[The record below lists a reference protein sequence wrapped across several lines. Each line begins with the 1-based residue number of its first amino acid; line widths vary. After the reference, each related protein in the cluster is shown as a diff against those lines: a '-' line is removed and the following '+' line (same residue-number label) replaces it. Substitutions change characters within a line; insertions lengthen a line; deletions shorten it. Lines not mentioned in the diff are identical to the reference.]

1 MRRTRWGILGNA
13 KIARDFLIPAIQLSR
28 SGQLVALASRDRE
41 KALEV
46 CERFSIAQ
54 QHDSYE
60 GLLASPDVD
69 AVYIPL
75 PNTMHVE
82 WTQRAVAAGKHVLCE
97 KPLAMHAGEIDAL
110 IEARERSG
118 LVVSEAFM
126 VAHHPQWKH
135 VRSLIASGRIGR
147 LRMVEGSFSYHNT
160 DGSNI
165 RNRSELGGGAL
176 RDIGVYP
183 VVTTRFVTGQEPVSA
198 TARIEWDAAFGTDK
212 LAICLLAFEG
222 FHLSFYCATQ
232 AARRQHMAFHGEKGW
247 IRLDAP
253 FNAGVYD
260 QARVL
265 VRLNDVTGTEEVIFP
280 QANHYLEMVENFG
293 DAVQGKAPLAFP
305 LESSRAN
312 QRVIDMLFEAGKPV
326 QGAHSYPGS

>member
-1 MRRTRWGILGNA
+1 MQRVRWGILGNA
-13 KIARDFLIPAIQLSR
+13 KIARDFVIPAIQLSR
-28 SGQLVALASRDRE
+28 SGRLVALASRGRDR
-41 KALEV
+41 AAQM

-54 QHDSYE
+54 LHDSYE
-60 GLLASPDVD
+60 GLLASPEVD

-82 WTQRAVAAGKHVLCE
+82 WAQRAIAAGKHVLCE
-97 KPLAMHAGEIDAL
+97 KPLAMRAEEIDTL
-110 IEARERSG
+110 IAARDRSG
-118 LVVSEAFM
+118 LVVGEAFM

-135 VRSLIASGRIGR
+135 ARSLIANGRIGR
-147 LRMVEGSFSYHNT
+147 LVMVEGSFSYRNL
-160 DGSNI
+160 DSSNI
-165 RNRSELGGGAL
+165 RNRRELGGGAL

-183 VVTTRFVTGQEPVSA
+183 IVTTRLATGQEPRSVSA
-198 TARIEWDAAFGTDK
+198 HIEWDTAFGTDK
-212 LAICLLAFEG
+212 LAICLVRFDG

-232 AARRQHMAFHGEKGW
+232 ASRRQHMAFHGENGW

-265 VRLNDVTGTEEVIFP
+265 MRLNDASGTEEVIFP
-280 QANHYLEMVENFG
+280 QANHYLELVENFG
-293 DAVQGKAPLAFP
+293 AAVQGAAPLTFT

-312 QRVIDMLFEAGKPV
+312 QRVIDMLFEA
-326 QGAHSYPGS
+326 ANRA